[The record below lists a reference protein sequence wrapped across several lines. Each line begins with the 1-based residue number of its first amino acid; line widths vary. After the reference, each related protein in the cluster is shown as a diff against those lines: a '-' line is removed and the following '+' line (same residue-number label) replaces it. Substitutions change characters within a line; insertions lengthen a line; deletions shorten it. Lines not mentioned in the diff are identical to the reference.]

1 MQHGSAYWQPG
12 LLVAAIL
19 FLLWQIWSGWRVGVV
34 RSGIYAAGLLVS
46 AFSAYFGAK
55 IAAAPFGGLDTS
67 SGLLAGVVVGGGL
80 GLCVFTAICLLTVTL
95 FKRTEHQGS
104 GPLRILWGAGGASLS
119 LLLALAILWGVFSL
133 VNGSGPFA
141 RSGIANR
148 PERPPSTQRRISDG
162 LLALGKSLGLG
173 STGNFLESVEALPPD
188 FYELVSQI
196 AEVTSNQE
204 MMLRLLEY
212 PGIRRVLQNPKVADL
227 MNDPEVV
234 RAAKEKNILQLFNGT
249 AIRTALADPT
259 LVEQLNKIDL
269 QAALKFALESPS
281 LSPAPSQKSSPG
293 KHK

>member
-1 MQHGSAYWQPG
+1 MQHGSAHWQTA
-12 LLVAAIL
+12 LLLTAIL
-19 FLLWQIWSGWRVGVV
+19 FLLWQVRSGWRAGVV
-34 RSGIYAAGLLVS
+34 RSGIYAAGFLVS
-46 AFSAYFGAK
+46 AFSAYSAAK

-67 SGLLAGVVVGGGL
+67 SGLLAGVLVGAGL
-80 GLCVFTAICLLTVTL
+80 GFCLFAAIALLAVAL

-104 GPLRILWGAGGASLS
+104 GMLRILWGAGGAFLG
-119 LLLALAILWGVFSL
+119 LLLGSAILWGAFSI
-133 VNGSGPFA
+133 VSGSGPFS
-141 RSGIANR
+141 RSDIANS

-162 LLALGKSLGLG
+162 LLALGKSLELG

-188 FYELVSQI
+188 FYELVPQI

-234 RAAKEKNILQLFNGT
+234 RAAKEKNILQLFNST
-249 AIRTALADPT
+249 AIHAALADPA

-269 QAALKFALESPS
+269 RAALKFALESPS
-281 LSPAPSQKSSPG
+281 RSPAPSQMSSPG